1 MLLCLKTVVQLRTE
15 EQKPDPFSPFD
26 QLSVGQAREGGGM
39 LRDNLSV
46 SPSLYLSLFKSFSCL
61 VQGS

>member
-26 QLSVGQAREGGGM
+26 QLSVGQAGGGL
-39 LRDNLSV
+39 LRDDLSV
-46 SPSLYLSLFKSFSCL
+46 SLSLYLSLFKSFSCL